1 MLNLLTIP
9 PIKQQGI
16 FPDHLPKTSGVGP
29 LIVKSLVNIALNHVT
44 IDGTIMIIYKNL
56 TKDST

>member
-29 LIVKSLVNIALNHVT
+29 LMVKSLVNIALGHVT
-44 IDGTIMIIYKNL
+44 TDGTIILFAKI
-56 TKDST
+56 